1 MNRRIKQIINN
12 SDSRFLNKEEMRE
25 ILNYTNSLPAR
36 FKAATQAEQMEA
48 EIIRWVIDQ
57 LKPRYPN
64 MEKFHLRGWER
75 GYRDVQL
82 TFRYIV
88 QAMILDD
95 VKVLEDK
102 LLFWLRTMLAGVDLT
117 PQFVR
122 DTYELLTESC
132 EARLSQES
140 FELLAPFLHRTTE
153 VLSDIPE
160 PAVASV

>member
-1 MNRRIKQIINN
+1 MNRRIKQIING
-12 SDSRFLNKEEMRE
+12 SDSRFLTKEEMRD

-36 FKAATQAEQMEA
+36 FKAATQAEQQEA
-48 EIIRWVIDQ
+48 EIVRWVIDQ

-117 PQFVR
+117 PQFIR

-140 FELLAPFLHRTTE
+140 FELLAPFLNRTTE
-153 VLSDIPE
+153 VLADIPE

>member
-1 MNRRIKQIINN
+1 MNRRIKQIVNS
-12 SDSRFLNKEEMRE
+12 SDSRYLHKDEMRE

-36 FKAATQAEQMEA
+36 FKAATQAEQQET
-48 EIIRWVIDQ
+48 EIIRWVIDE
-57 LKPRYPN
+57 LRPRYPN

-75 GYRDVQL
+75 GFRDVQL
-82 TFRYIV
+82 TFRYAV

-95 VKVLEDK
+95 VTVLEDK
-102 LLFWLRTMLAGVDLT
+102 LLFWFRTMLAGVDLT

-132 EARLSQES
+132 EARLSPES
-140 FELLAPFLHRTTE
+140 FELLAPMLHRITE

-160 PAVASV
+160 PAVPSV

>member
-1 MNRRIKQIINN
+1 MNRRIKQIVNG
-12 SDSRFLNKEEMRE
+12 SDSRFLTKDEMRD

-36 FKAATQAEQMEA
+36 FKAATQAEQQEA

-57 LKPRYPN
+57 LRPRYPN

-88 QAMILDD
+88 QAMVLDE
-95 VKVLEDK
+95 VRVLEDK
-102 LLFWLRTMLAGVDLT
+102 LLFWLRTILAGVDLT
-117 PQFVR
+117 PQFIR
-122 DTYELLTESC
+122 DTYVLLTESC
-132 EARLSQES
+132 EARLSPES

-153 VLSDIPE
+153 VLADIPE